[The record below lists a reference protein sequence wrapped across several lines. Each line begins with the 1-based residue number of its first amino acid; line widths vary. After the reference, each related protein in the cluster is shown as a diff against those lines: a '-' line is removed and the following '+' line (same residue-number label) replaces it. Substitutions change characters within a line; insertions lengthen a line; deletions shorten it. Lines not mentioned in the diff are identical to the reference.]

1 MKVEGVIKLIK
12 EMQVFDSGFM
22 KQEIVVETKDKY
34 PQLIPIEFIKDKTNL
49 LQDVAEGMSVSV
61 SINIR
66 GREWT
71 SPKGEVKHFLSL
83 EGWRIDAEHQ
93 AEASQ
98 PAPVQA
104 AANQAPVMQEGDGL
118 PF

>member
-1 MKVEGVIKLIK
+1 MKVEGVIKIIK
-12 EMQVFDSGFM
+12 EVQVFDSGFM
-22 KQEIVVETKDKY
+22 KQEIVVETEDKY

-49 LQDVAEGMSVSV
+49 LQDVTEGTKVSV

-71 SPKGEVKHFLSL
+71 SPKGDVKHFLSL

-93 AEASQ
+93 AEVAQPNPAQAVAS
-98 PAPVQA
+98 
-104 AANQAPVMQEGDGL
+104 QAPVMPKGDL